1 MHASPGID
9 ANVGLPLSPPV
20 AKTAS
25 PYRNKYEVPNL
36 QLDSPVGLYNC
47 PQQRTSQAFSSMDD
61 LDAMTTKATSASP
74 VHRKNTANQVMMNHK
89 YVLGQAREVMARVEA
104 ATAAVLNDNTAGG
117 KTSHAHLNKMG
128 KRELPSLPSKTA
140 IESRSMENLESLETA
155 LHGRSKM
162 HYR

>member
-1 MHASPGID
+1 M
-9 ANVGLPLSPPV
+9 

-61 LDAMTTKATSASP
+61 LDAMTAGTGSSP
-74 VHRKNTANQVMMNHK
+74 VVRKNSANQVMMNHK

-104 ATAAVLNDNTAGG
+104 ATAAVLSDKQNVA
-117 KTSHAHLNKMG
+117 
-128 KRELPSLPSKTA
+128 KRELPSLPSKTS

-155 LHGRSKM
+155 LHGRAKM